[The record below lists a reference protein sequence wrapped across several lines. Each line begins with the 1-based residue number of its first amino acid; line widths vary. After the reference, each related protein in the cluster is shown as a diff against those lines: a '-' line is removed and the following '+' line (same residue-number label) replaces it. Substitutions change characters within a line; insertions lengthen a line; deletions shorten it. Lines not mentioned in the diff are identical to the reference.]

1 MKDGSLSPPLPLSF
15 ALGAQMGET
24 SVRDHDH
31 PLILGEA
38 NVDSAPLDALGKK
51 MIFICFPRIWLE
63 AAAQNKRSRC
73 KNAVLCSTETTL
85 SG

>member
-51 MIFICFPRIWLE
+51 NDFHL
-63 AAAQNKRSRC
+63 
-73 KNAVLCSTETTL
+73 LSTHLAGSSSSE
-85 SG
+85 